1 MTNVLERLPDP
12 DQVGQSEYRL
22 AYEFANDLLT
32 QGEDP
37 LVVQA
42 AMDELARSA
51 RLILIEI
58 TRKTNTF

>member
-1 MTNVLERLPDP
+1 MNNVLEKLPDP

-22 AYEFANDLLT
+22 AYEFAHDLLE

-51 RLILIEI
+51 RQILIEI